1 MVEVA
6 DGGREG
12 MFLHLSLVEVLLPE
26 CLLIE
31 PPLGLVLT
39 RGVLTRAL
47 ALNVVVVALASLYLA
62 LYLRIVGMK

>member
-12 MFLHLSLVEVLLPE
+12 MFLHLSLVEVLLLE

-31 PPLGLVLT
+31 PPLGLVLA
-39 RGVLTRAL
+39 RGIP
-47 ALNVVVVALASLYLA
+47 
-62 LYLRIVGMK
+62 LR